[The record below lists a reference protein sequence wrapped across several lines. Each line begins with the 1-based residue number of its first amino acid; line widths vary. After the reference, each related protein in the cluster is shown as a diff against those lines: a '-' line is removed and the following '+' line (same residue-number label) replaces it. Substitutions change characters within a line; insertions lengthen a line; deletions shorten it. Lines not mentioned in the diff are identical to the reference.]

1 MKSENSLKYNRQFLK
16 ISTALSY
23 IGGIIGAVIAVLFF
37 LKIYTDN
44 ALELNISI
52 DLFFE
57 AQRANEGTEPQEK
70 PSFNI
75 FSLIGIYI
83 YKFMRKFK
91 KGDSFTKS
99 KTLY

>member
-16 ISTALSY
+16 ISTVISY
-23 IGGIIGAVIAVLFF
+23 MGGLIGAVIAVLFF

-57 AQRANEGTEPQEK
+57 AQRAN
-70 PSFNI
+70 
-75 FSLIGIYI
+75 
-83 YKFMRKFK
+83 
-91 KGDSFTKS
+91 
-99 KTLY
+99 